1 MNNQTFKVIKKFQSE
16 NSLDSILEKC
26 NIHHINY
33 NGDISLTI
41 VSTVNNRSNQTY
53 FSLKSWN
60 YAAKICGT
68 KFQYIYIS

>member
-1 MNNQTFKVIKKFQSE
+1 MNNNTFNVIKQFQLE
-16 NSLDSILEKC
+16 NSISNILENC
-26 NIHHINY
+26 NIHHIND

-68 KFQYIYIS
+68 KFQYIS